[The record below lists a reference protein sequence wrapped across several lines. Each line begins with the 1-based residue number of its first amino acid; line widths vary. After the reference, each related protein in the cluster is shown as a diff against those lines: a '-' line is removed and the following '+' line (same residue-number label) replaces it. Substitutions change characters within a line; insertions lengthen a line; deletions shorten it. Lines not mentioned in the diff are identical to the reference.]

1 MSEMNVRKSPN
12 EISTCANSDK
22 ASARN
27 SQNKTNAFAN
37 FNEANAH
44 ATPNEASARKSP
56 READDCANPNGA
68 SARKSLSE
76 RIAHANAM
84 RADGAWNTPD
94 EQLVEAERR
103 TPFQVRDIYCVHA
116 EELLAITGQIS
127 AALPSRA
134 AYLARADP
142 RAATHPDNR
151 SVKAHTQVENPACAF
166 VWEIRHN
173 KKGAL
178 AKSSDAQ
185 YAKALD
191 ATDALK
197 DLWEDEPWLDELQ
210 IAKALIAQI
219 VLLDDDLRA
228 KVLERANLMAKEC
241 AAVLA
246 PYLRG

>member
-1 MSEMNVRKSPN
+1 M
-12 EISTCANSDK
+12 
-22 ASARN
+22 
-27 SQNKTNAFAN
+27 
-37 FNEANAH
+37 
-44 ATPNEASARKSP
+44 
-56 READDCANPNGA
+56 
-68 SARKSLSE
+68 RKSLSE
-76 RIAHANAM
+76 QIARANAA
-84 RADGAWNTPD
+84 RVDGAWSTPD

-103 TPFQVRDIYCVHA
+103 TPFQICDVYCAHA

-134 AYLARADP
+134 AYLARTNP
-142 RAATHPDNR
+142 RAAEHPDNR
-151 SVKAHTQVENPACAF
+151 SVKTHTQVGNPACTF
-166 VWEIRHN
+166 VWEIRNN
-173 KKGAL
+173 KEGAL

-228 KVLERANLMAKEC
+228 KVLKRANLMAKEC
-241 AAVLA
+241 ADTLA

>member
-1 MSEMNVRKSPN
+1 MSE
-12 EISTCANSDK
+12 
-22 ASARN
+22 
-27 SQNKTNAFAN
+27 TNARKNPCETNRAN
-37 FNEANAH
+37 LGEENARKN
-44 ATPNEASARKSP
+44 PIEQIARKSSN
-56 READDCANPNGA
+56 ETNACANPRKSSARTNPCETN
-68 SARKSLSE
+68 ARKSLSE
-76 RIAHANAM
+76 RIAHANAV
-84 RADGAWNTPD
+84 RVASAWDAPD

-103 TPFQVRDIYCVHA
+103 TPFQVCDVYCAHA

-134 AYLARADP
+134 AYLARTNP
-142 RAATHPDNR
+142 QAAAHPDTR
-151 SVKAHTQVENPACAF
+151 SVKAYAQVGHPACTF
-166 VWEIRHN
+166 VWEIRNN
-173 KKGAL
+173 KEGAL

-210 IAKALIAQI
+210 IAKALITQI

-228 KVLERANLMAKEC
+228 KVLKHANIMAKEC
-241 AAVLA
+241 AATLA

>member
-1 MSEMNVRKSPN
+1 MSETNIRKSPYETNRANLREENARKNPIEQIARKNSN
-12 EISTCANSDK
+12 ETNTCANPSES
-22 ASARN
+22 SAR
-27 SQNKTNAFAN
+27 
-37 FNEANAH
+37 
-44 ATPNEASARKSP
+44 
-56 READDCANPNGA
+56 ANPCEATG
-68 SARKSLSE
+68 RKSLSE
-76 RIAHANAM
+76 RIAHANAA
-84 RADGAWNTPD
+84 RVASAWDAPD
-94 EQLVEAERR
+94 EQLLEAERR
-103 TPFQVRDIYCVHA
+103 SPFQVCDVYCAHA

-134 AYLARADP
+134 AYLARTNP
-142 RAATHPDNR
+142 RAAAHPDNR
-151 SVKAHTQVENPACAF
+151 SVKAYAQVGNPACIF
-166 VWEIRHN
+166 VWEIRNN
-173 KKGAL
+173 KEGAL

-210 IAKALIAQI
+210 IAKALITQI

-228 KVLERANLMAKEC
+228 KVLKRANLMAKEC

>member
-1 MSEMNVRKSPN
+1 MSEMNVRKNPCEMSTPDPN
-12 EISTCANSDK
+12 MVS
-22 ASARN
+22 
-27 SQNKTNAFAN
+27 AFAN
-37 FNEANAH
+37 PSE
-44 ATPNEASARKSP
+44 TST
-56 READDCANPNGA
+56 
-68 SARKSLSE
+68 RKSLSE

-84 RADGAWNTPD
+84 RVDSAWSTPD

-103 TPFQVRDIYCVHA
+103 TPFQVCDIYCAHA

-127 AALPSRA
+127 AVLPSRA
-134 AYLARADP
+134 AYLARTDP
-142 RAATHPDNR
+142 RATAHPDNR

-173 KKGAL
+173 KEGAL

-197 DLWEDEPWLDELQ
+197 DLWEDEPWLNELQ
-210 IAKALIAQI
+210 IAKALITQI

-228 KVLERANLMAKEC
+228 KVLKRANLMAREC
-241 AAVLA
+241 ADTLA

>member
-1 MSEMNVRKSPN
+1 MNEMNVRKSPC
-12 EISTCANSDK
+12 EM
-22 ASARN
+22 SAPDP
-27 SQNKTNAFAN
+27 NKVSAFAN
-37 FNEANAH
+37 
-44 ATPNEASARKSP
+44 PNETST
-56 READDCANPNGA
+56 
-68 SARKSLSE
+68 RKSLSE
-76 RIAHANAM
+76 RIAQANAA
-84 RADGAWNTPD
+84 RVDGAWSTPD

-103 TPFQVRDIYCVHA
+103 TPFQICDVYCAHA

-134 AYLARADP
+134 AYLARTNP
-142 RAATHPDNR
+142 QAAAHPDNR
-151 SVKAHTQVENPACAF
+151 SVKAYTQVGNPACAF
-166 VWEIRHN
+166 IWEIRNN
-173 KKGAL
+173 KEGAL

-228 KVLERANLMAKEC
+228 TVLKRANLIAKEC
-241 AAVLA
+241 AGTLA

>member
-1 MSEMNVRKSPN
+1 MSE
-12 EISTCANSDK
+12 
-22 ASARN
+22 
-27 SQNKTNAFAN
+27 TNARKNPCETNRAN
-37 FNEANAH
+37 LGEENARKN
-44 ATPNEASARKSP
+44 PIEQIARKSSN
-56 READDCANPNGA
+56 ETNACANPSKSSARTNPCETN
-68 SARKSLSE
+68 ARKSLSE
-76 RIAHANAM
+76 RIAHANAV
-84 RADGAWNTPD
+84 RVASAWDAPD

-103 TPFQVRDIYCVHA
+103 TPFQVCDVYCAHA

-134 AYLARADP
+134 AYLARANP

-151 SVKAHTQVENPACAF
+151 SVKAYAQVGNPACTF
-166 VWEIRHN
+166 VWEIRNN
-173 KKGAL
+173 KEGAL

-210 IAKALIAQI
+210 IAKALITQI

-228 KVLERANLMAKEC
+228 KVLKRANIIAKEC
-241 AAVLA
+241 ADTLA
-246 PYLRG
+246 PYLRS

>member
-1 MSEMNVRKSPN
+1 MSETNIRKSPYETDRANLREENARKNPIEQIARKNSN
-12 EISTCANSDK
+12 ETNTCANPSES
-22 ASARN
+22 SAR
-27 SQNKTNAFAN
+27 
-37 FNEANAH
+37 
-44 ATPNEASARKSP
+44 
-56 READDCANPNGA
+56 ANPCEATG
-68 SARKSLSE
+68 RKSLSE
-76 RIAHANAM
+76 RIAHANAA
-84 RADGAWNTPD
+84 RVASAWDAPD
-94 EQLVEAERR
+94 EQLLEAERR
-103 TPFQVRDIYCVHA
+103 SPFQVCDVYCAHA

-134 AYLARADP
+134 AYLARTNP
-142 RAATHPDNR
+142 RAAAHPDNR
-151 SVKAHTQVENPACAF
+151 SVKAYAQVGNPACTF
-166 VWEIRHN
+166 VWEIRNN
-173 KKGAL
+173 KEGAL

-228 KVLERANLMAKEC
+228 KVLKRANLMAKEC
-241 AAVLA
+241 ANTLA

>member
-12 EISTCANSDK
+12 EMSTCANSGK
-22 ASARN
+22 ASTLK
-27 SQNKTNAFAN
+27 SPNKTNAFAN
-37 FNEANAH
+37 FNETNAH
-44 ATPNEASARKSP
+44 ATPNET
-56 READDCANPNGA
+56 

-84 RADGAWNTPD
+84 RVNSAWNTPD

-103 TPFQVRDIYCVHA
+103 TPFQVCDIYCAHT

-134 AYLARADP
+134 AYLARTNP
-142 RAATHPDNR
+142 RAAAHPDNR
-151 SVKAHTQVENPACAF
+151 SVKAHTQIGNPACTF
-166 VWEIRHN
+166 VWEIRNN
-173 KKGAL
+173 KEGAL

-228 KVLERANLMAKEC
+228 KVLKRANLMAKEC
-241 AAVLA
+241 ANTLA

>member
-1 MSEMNVRKSPN
+1 MSETNMRKSP
-12 EISTCANSDK
+12 C
-22 ASARN
+22 
-27 SQNKTNAFAN
+27 
-37 FNEANAH
+37 EANRANLGEVDTRKNPSERI
-44 ATPNEASARKSP
+44 ARASSSESDAR
-56 READDCANPNGA
+56 ANPCETA
-68 SARKSLSE
+68 DRKSLSE
-76 RIAHANAM
+76 RIAHANAA
-84 RADGAWNTPD
+84 RVASAWDAPD
-94 EQLVEAERR
+94 EQLAEAERR
-103 TPFQVRDIYCVHA
+103 TPFQVCDVYCAHA

-134 AYLARADP
+134 AYLARTNP
-142 RAATHPDNR
+142 QAAAHPDNR
-151 SVKAHTQVENPACAF
+151 SVKAYAQVGNPACAF

-173 KKGAL
+173 KEGAL

-210 IAKALIAQI
+210 IAKALITQI

-228 KVLERANLMAKEC
+228 KVLKRANLMAKEC

>member
-1 MSEMNVRKSPN
+1 MSE
-12 EISTCANSDK
+12 
-22 ASARN
+22 
-27 SQNKTNAFAN
+27 TNARKNPCETNRAN
-37 FNEANAH
+37 LGEENARKN
-44 ATPNEASARKSP
+44 PIEQIARKSSN
-56 READDCANPNGA
+56 ETNACANPSKSSARTNPCETN
-68 SARKSLSE
+68 ARKSLSE
-76 RIAHANAM
+76 RIAHANAV
-84 RADGAWNTPD
+84 RVASAWDAPD

-103 TPFQVRDIYCVHA
+103 TPFQVCDVYCAHA

-134 AYLARADP
+134 AYLARTNP
-142 RAATHPDNR
+142 QAAAHPDNR
-151 SVKAHTQVENPACAF
+151 SVKAYAQVGNPACTF
-166 VWEIRHN
+166 VWEIRNN
-173 KKGAL
+173 KEGAL

-228 KVLERANLMAKEC
+228 KVLKPANIMAKEC
-241 AAVLA
+241 AATLA

>member
-1 MSEMNVRKSPN
+1 MSETHVRKNPCEMSTPN
-12 EISTCANSDK
+12 P
-22 ASARN
+22 
-27 SQNKTNAFAN
+27 NKVSAFAN
-37 FNEANAH
+37 
-44 ATPNEASARKSP
+44 PNETST
-56 READDCANPNGA
+56 
-68 SARKSLSE
+68 RKSLSE
-76 RIAHANAM
+76 RIAHANA
-84 RADGAWNTPD
+84 AHVDNAWSTPD

-103 TPFQVRDIYCVHA
+103 TPFQICDVYCAHA

-127 AALPSRA
+127 ATLPSRA
-134 AYLARADP
+134 AYLARTNP

-151 SVKAHTQVENPACAF
+151 SIKAHTQVGNPACTF
-166 VWEIRHN
+166 VWEIRNN
-173 KKGAL
+173 KEGAL

-228 KVLERANLMAKEC
+228 KVLKRANLMAKEC
-241 AAVLA
+241 ADTLA

>member
-12 EISTCANSDK
+12 ETD
-22 ASARN
+22 
-27 SQNKTNAFAN
+27 T
-37 FNEANAH
+37 
-44 ATPNEASARKSP
+44 
-56 READDCANPNGA
+56 CANPNGA

-84 RADGAWNTPD
+84 RVDSAWNTPD

-103 TPFQVRDIYCVHA
+103 TPFQVCDIYCAHA

-134 AYLARADP
+134 AYLAQTNP
-142 RAATHPDNR
+142 RAAAHPDNR
-151 SVKAHTQVENPACAF
+151 SVKAYAQVGNPACAF
-166 VWEIRHN
+166 VWEIRNN
-173 KKGAL
+173 KEGAL

-191 ATDALK
+191 ATDTLK

-228 KVLERANLMAKEC
+228 KVLKRANIMAKEC
-241 AAVLA
+241 ANTLA

>member
-1 MSEMNVRKSPN
+1 MSE
-12 EISTCANSDK
+12 
-22 ASARN
+22 
-27 SQNKTNAFAN
+27 TNARKNPCETNRAN
-37 FNEANAH
+37 LGEENARKN
-44 ATPNEASARKSP
+44 PIEQIARKSSN
-56 READDCANPNGA
+56 ETNACANPSKSSARTNPCETN
-68 SARKSLSE
+68 ARKSLSE
-76 RIAHANAM
+76 RIAHANAV
-84 RADGAWNTPD
+84 RVASAWDAPD

-103 TPFQVRDIYCVHA
+103 TPFQVCDVYCAHA

-134 AYLARADP
+134 AYLARTNP
-142 RAATHPDNR
+142 QAAAHPDNR
-151 SVKAHTQVENPACAF
+151 SVKAYAQVGNPACTF
-166 VWEIRHN
+166 VWEIRNN
-173 KKGAL
+173 KEGAL

-210 IAKALIAQI
+210 IAKALITQI

-228 KVLERANLMAKEC
+228 KVLKPANIMAKEC
-241 AAVLA
+241 AATLA

>member
-1 MSEMNVRKSPN
+1 MSE
-12 EISTCANSDK
+12 
-22 ASARN
+22 
-27 SQNKTNAFAN
+27 TNARKNPCETNRAN
-37 FNEANAH
+37 LGEENARKN
-44 ATPNEASARKSP
+44 PIEQIARKSSN
-56 READDCANPNGA
+56 ETNACANPSKSSARTNPCETN
-68 SARKSLSE
+68 ARKSLSE
-76 RIAHANAM
+76 RIAHANAV
-84 RADGAWNTPD
+84 RVASAWDAPD

-103 TPFQVRDIYCVHA
+103 TPFQVCDVYCAHA

-134 AYLARADP
+134 AYLARTNP
-142 RAATHPDNR
+142 QAAAHPDNR
-151 SVKAHTQVENPACAF
+151 SVKAYAQVGNPACTF
-166 VWEIRHN
+166 VWEIRNN
-173 KKGAL
+173 KEGAL

-210 IAKALIAQI
+210 IAKALITQI

-228 KVLERANLMAKEC
+228 KVLKHANIMAKEC
-241 AAVLA
+241 AATLA

>member
-1 MSEMNVRKSPN
+1 MSETNIRKSPYETNRANLREENARKNPIEQIARKNSN
-12 EISTCANSDK
+12 ETNTCANPSES
-22 ASARN
+22 SAR
-27 SQNKTNAFAN
+27 
-37 FNEANAH
+37 
-44 ATPNEASARKSP
+44 
-56 READDCANPNGA
+56 ANPCEATG
-68 SARKSLSE
+68 RKSLSE
-76 RIAHANAM
+76 RIAHANAA
-84 RADGAWNTPD
+84 RVASAWDAPD
-94 EQLVEAERR
+94 EQLLEAERR
-103 TPFQVRDIYCVHA
+103 SPFQVCDVYCAHA

-134 AYLARADP
+134 AYLARTNP
-142 RAATHPDNR
+142 RAAAHPDNR
-151 SVKAHTQVENPACAF
+151 SVKAYAQVGNPACTF
-166 VWEIRHN
+166 VWEIRNN
-173 KKGAL
+173 KEGAL

-210 IAKALIAQI
+210 IAKALITQI

-228 KVLERANLMAKEC
+228 KVLKRANLMAKEC

>member
-1 MSEMNVRKSPN
+1 MSEMNVRKSLS
-12 EISTCANSDK
+12 EQIAR
-22 ASARN
+22 AS
-27 SQNKTNAFAN
+27 SNKTSEHASQS
-37 FNEANAH
+37 EA
-44 ATPNEASARKSP
+44 
-56 READDCANPNGA
+56 AD
-68 SARKSLSE
+68 RKSLSE
-76 RIAHANAM
+76 RIAQANAA
-84 RADGAWNTPD
+84 RIDGAWSTPD

-103 TPFQVRDIYCVHA
+103 TPFQICDVYCAHA
-116 EELLAITGQIS
+116 EELAITGQIS

-134 AYLARADP
+134 AYLARTNP

-151 SVKAHTQVENPACAF
+151 SIKAHTQVGNPACAF
-166 VWEIRHN
+166 VWEIRNN
-173 KKGAL
+173 KEGAL

-210 IAKALIAQI
+210 I

-228 KVLERANLMAKEC
+228 KVLKRANLMAKEC
-241 AAVLA
+241 ADTLA

>member
-1 MSEMNVRKSPN
+1 MSETHMHKNPCEMSTPDPN
-12 EISTCANSDK
+12 MVS
-22 ASARN
+22 
-27 SQNKTNAFAN
+27 AFAN
-37 FNEANAH
+37 PSE
-44 ATPNEASARKSP
+44 TST
-56 READDCANPNGA
+56 
-68 SARKSLSE
+68 RKSLSE

-84 RADGAWNTPD
+84 REGSARNTPD

-103 TPFQVRDIYCVHA
+103 TPVQDCDVYCAHA

-134 AYLARADP
+134 AYLARTDP
-142 RAATHPDNR
+142 RAAAHPDNR

-166 VWEIRHN
+166 VWEIRNN
-173 KKGAL
+173 KEGAL
-178 AKSSDAQ
+178 ARSSDAQ

-197 DLWEDEPWLDELQ
+197 DLWKDEPWLDELQ
-210 IAKALIAQI
+210 IAKALITQI

-228 KVLERANLMAKEC
+228 KVLKRANIMAKEC
-241 AAVLA
+241 ADTLA

>member
-1 MSEMNVRKSPN
+1 MSEIHVRKNPCEMSIPDPN
-12 EISTCANSDK
+12 KVS
-22 ASARN
+22 
-27 SQNKTNAFAN
+27 AFAN
-37 FNEANAH
+37 PSE
-44 ATPNEASARKSP
+44 TST
-56 READDCANPNGA
+56 
-68 SARKSLSE
+68 RKSLSE

-84 RADGAWNTPD
+84 RVDGAWNTPD
-94 EQLVEAERR
+94 EQFVEAERR
-103 TPFQVRDIYCVHA
+103 TPFQVCDVYCAHA

-134 AYLARADP
+134 TYLARTDP
-142 RAATHPDNR
+142 RAAAHPDNR

-166 VWEIRHN
+166 VWEIRNN
-173 KKGAL
+173 KEGAL

-197 DLWEDEPWLDELQ
+197 DLWEDEPWLNELQ
-210 IAKALIAQI
+210 IAKALITQI

-228 KVLERANLMAKEC
+228 KVLKRANLMAREC
-241 AAVLA
+241 ADTLA

>member
-1 MSEMNVRKSPN
+1 MSETKARKNPCETN
-12 EISTCANSDK
+12 RANLGEEN
-22 ASARN
+22 ARKN
-27 SQNKTNAFAN
+27 PIEQI
-37 FNEANAH
+37 
-44 ATPNEASARKSP
+44 ARKSSN
-56 READDCANPNGA
+56 ETNACANPSKSSARTNPCETN
-68 SARKSLSE
+68 ARKSLSE
-76 RIAHANAM
+76 RIAHANAV
-84 RADGAWNTPD
+84 RVASAWDAPD

-103 TPFQVRDIYCVHA
+103 TPFQVCDVYCAHA

-134 AYLARADP
+134 AYLARTDP
-142 RAATHPDNR
+142 RAAAHPDNR

-166 VWEIRHN
+166 VWEIRNN
-173 KKGAL
+173 KEGAL

-210 IAKALIAQI
+210 IAKALITQI
-219 VLLDDDLRA
+219 VLLDDDLRT
-228 KVLERANLMAKEC
+228 KVLKRANLMAKEC
-241 AAVLA
+241 ADTLA

>member
-1 MSEMNVRKSPN
+1 MSEMNVRKSPCETN
-12 EISTCANSDK
+12 RANPGEED
-22 ASARN
+22 
-27 SQNKTNAFAN
+27 
-37 FNEANAH
+37 
-44 ATPNEASARKSP
+44 ARKSP
-56 READDCANPNGA
+56 SEQIVRKSSNKTNEHANPSETNVHA
-68 SARKSLSE
+68 SPSESDAPTNPNETTGRKSLSE
-76 RIAHANAM
+76 RIAQTNAV
-84 RADGAWNTPD
+84 RVDNTWSAPD
-94 EQLVEAERR
+94 KQLVEAERR
-103 TPFQVRDIYCVHA
+103 TPFQVCDVYCAHA

-134 AYLARADP
+134 AYLARTNP
-142 RAATHPDNR
+142 RAAAHPDNR
-151 SVKAHTQVENPACAF
+151 SVKAHTQIGNPACTF
-166 VWEIRHN
+166 VWEIRNN
-173 KKGAL
+173 KEGAL

-228 KVLERANLMAKEC
+228 KVLKRANLMAKEC
-241 AAVLA
+241 ANTLA

>member
-1 MSEMNVRKSPN
+1 MSETHVRKNPCEMSTPDPN
-12 EISTCANSDK
+12 KVS
-22 ASARN
+22 
-27 SQNKTNAFAN
+27 AFAN
-37 FNEANAH
+37 
-44 ATPNEASARKSP
+44 PNETST
-56 READDCANPNGA
+56 
-68 SARKSLSE
+68 RKSLSE
-76 RIAHANAM
+76 RIAHANAA
-84 RADGAWNTPD
+84 RIDNAWSTPD
-94 EQLVEAERR
+94 EQLIEAERR
-103 TPFQVRDIYCVHA
+103 TPFQICDVYCAHA
-116 EELLAITGQIS
+116 EELLAITGQSS

-134 AYLARADP
+134 AYLARTNP

-151 SVKAHTQVENPACAF
+151 SIKAHTQVGNPACAF
-166 VWEIRHN
+166 VWEIRNN
-173 KKGAL
+173 KEGAL

-228 KVLERANLMAKEC
+228 KVLKRANIMAKEC
-241 AAVLA
+241 AGTLA

>member
-1 MSEMNVRKSPN
+1 MSETNIRKSPYETNRANLREENARKNPIEQIARKNSN
-12 EISTCANSDK
+12 ETNTCANPSES
-22 ASARN
+22 SAR
-27 SQNKTNAFAN
+27 
-37 FNEANAH
+37 
-44 ATPNEASARKSP
+44 
-56 READDCANPNGA
+56 ANPCEATG
-68 SARKSLSE
+68 RKSLSE
-76 RIAHANAM
+76 RIAHANAA
-84 RADGAWNTPD
+84 RVASAWDAPD
-94 EQLVEAERR
+94 EQLLEAERR
-103 TPFQVRDIYCVHA
+103 SPFQVCDVYCAHA

-134 AYLARADP
+134 AYLARTNP
-142 RAATHPDNR
+142 RAAAHPDNR
-151 SVKAHTQVENPACAF
+151 WVKAYAQVGNPACTF
-166 VWEIRHN
+166 VWEIRNN
-173 KKGAL
+173 KEGAL

-210 IAKALIAQI
+210 IAKALITQI

-228 KVLERANLMAKEC
+228 KVLKRANLMAKEC

>member
-1 MSEMNVRKSPN
+1 MSETHVRKNPCEMS
-12 EISTCANSDK
+12 ICANSDK
-22 ASARN
+22 
-27 SQNKTNAFAN
+27 
-37 FNEANAH
+37 
-44 ATPNEASARKSP
+44 
-56 READDCANPNGA
+56 A

-76 RIAHANAM
+76 RIAQANAA
-84 RADGAWNTPD
+84 RVDGAWSTPD

-103 TPFQVRDIYCVHA
+103 TPFQVCDVYCAHA

-134 AYLARADP
+134 AYLARTDP
-142 RAATHPDNR
+142 RAAAHPDNR

-166 VWEIRHN
+166 VWEIRNN
-173 KKGAL
+173 KEGTL
-178 AKSSDAQ
+178 ARSSDAQ

-197 DLWEDEPWLDELQ
+197 DLWEDEPWLNELQ
-210 IAKALIAQI
+210 IAKALITQI

-228 KVLERANLMAKEC
+228 KVLKRANIMAKEC
-241 AAVLA
+241 ADTLA

>member
-1 MSEMNVRKSPN
+1 MNEMNIRKSPCEMN
-12 EISTCANSDK
+12 RANPGEEDTRKSISEQIARANS
-22 ASARN
+22 
-27 SQNKTNAFAN
+27 NKTNRHAN
-37 FNEANAH
+37 SNE
-44 ATPNEASARKSP
+44 SA
-56 READDCANPNGA
+56 G
-68 SARKSLSE
+68 RKSLSE
-76 RIAHANAM
+76 RIAHANAV
-84 RADGAWNTPD
+84 RVDSAWDTPD
-94 EQLVEAERR
+94 EQLIEAERR
-103 TPFQVRDIYCVHA
+103 TPFQVCDVYCAHA

-134 AYLARADP
+134 AYLARTNP
-142 RAATHPDNR
+142 RAAAHPDNR
-151 SVKAHTQVENPACAF
+151 SVKAYTQVGNPACTF
-166 VWEIRHN
+166 VWEIRNN
-173 KKGAL
+173 KEGAL

-219 VLLDDDLRA
+219 VLLDDDLRT

-241 AAVLA
+241 ANTLA